1 MISNLSSI
9 IYIVATLI
17 LVRVTLK
24 DHGIILRSLSNRLI
38 MEFKVHNVQETENL
52 KFDAEIEKILN
63 IVIHSLYTNKEIFLR
78 ELISNA
84 SDACD
89 KLRYESQLDP
99 NLLDSSDE
107 LKIIISTNKDKNELY
122 IADNGIGMN
131 RQDLIDNL
139 GTIASSGTQ
148 KFLEAIKNSK
158 DSSQTVELIGK
169 FGVGFYSS
177 FMVASEVIVE
187 SRKAGEEESWIWKSQ
202 GYGKYSISKL
212 NDQITRGT
220 KITLII
226 RPEENEFLDKF
237 RIKNVVTT
245 YSDHINSPV
254 EFIDEE
260 GKSERLNSK
269 AAIWTKPKNDVT
281 QEEHNDLFRSVAHV
295 GGEPWMILHNKNEGV
310 IEYTNLL
317 YVPSIKPFD
326 LFHPDRRCSVKLYVN
341 KVFITE
347 DNVQIIP
354 QYLRFLKG
362 IIDSP
367 DLPLNISRETLQN
380 NRVVEQIKK
389 SLTKR
394 VISELGKKA
403 KENLEEYTKFWTNF
417 GAVLK
422 EGLCEAMPTD
432 EREALLSICRF
443 HSTSDDKLVSIDNYI
458 SRMKPEQ
465 EYLYYLTGNSLD
477 SVKYSPQLEG
487 FVSKGLEV
495 LLFVDPVDDF
505 WTSVV
510 HEYKDQ
516 KFKSVTRADV
526 DLDKFSP
533 RKKDEENKSDEKK
546 SEENT
551 DSILQYF
558 TKVLGN
564 SVKSV
569 KISKKLTD
577 SPVCLAIDEGAMD
590 LRMERFLREQKQL
603 NYRTPKVLEIN
614 TKHPVIKNI
623 MKSYAETG
631 ENQTLEDMV
640 HLLFYQACIVE
651 GEEMDNANLFAKRL
665 NNLLDKIPI

>member
-1 MISNLSSI
+1 MQ
-9 IYIVATLI
+9 
-17 LVRVTLK
+17 
-24 DHGIILRSLSNRLI
+24 
-38 MEFKVHNVQETENL
+38 NVQETENL
-52 KFDAEIEKILN
+52 KFDAEIEKVLN
-63 IVIHSLYTNKEIFLR
+63 IVIHSLYTNKGIFLR

-99 NLLDSSDE
+99 NLLGSNDE
-107 LKIIISTNKDKNELY
+107 LKITISVNKDKNELY
-122 IADNGIGMN
+122 ITDNGIGMN

-148 KFLEAIKNSK
+148 KFLEAIKNNK
-158 DSSQTVELIGK
+158 DSKKTIELIGK

-177 FMVASEVIVE
+177 FMVASQVKVE
-187 SRKAGEEESWIWKSQ
+187 SRKAGEKESWVWESK
-202 GYGKYSISKL
+202 GDGKYSISKS
-212 NDQITRGT
+212 NDPIVRGT
-220 KITLII
+220 KITLVI
-226 RPEENEFLDKF
+226 RPEEDEFLDKF
-237 RIKNVVTT
+237 RIENIVTT

-260 GKSERLNSK
+260 GKSEKLNSK
-269 AAIWTKPKNDVT
+269 AAIWTRPKNEVT
-281 QEEHNDLFRSVAHV
+281 QEKHNDFFRSVAHV
-295 GGEPWMILHNKNEGV
+295 GGEPWMILHNKNEGA

-317 YVPSIKPFD
+317 YIPSIKPFD

-362 IIDSP
+362 IVDSP

-380 NRVVEQIKK
+380 NRIVEQIRK

-394 VISELGKKA
+394 VISELSKKA
-403 KENLEEYTKFWTNF
+403 KKNLEEYTKFWTNF

-443 HSTSDDKLVSIDNYI
+443 HSTADDKIVSVDDYI
-458 SRMKPEQ
+458 SRMQPEQ
-465 EYLYYLTGNSLD
+465 EYIYYLTGNNLD
-477 SVKYSPQLEG
+477 SVKNSPQLEG

-495 LLFVDPVDDF
+495 LLLIDPVDDF

-510 HEYKDQ
+510 HEYREQ
-516 KFKSVTRADV
+516 KFKSVTRSDV
-526 DLDKFSP
+526 DLERFSS
-533 RKKDEENKSDEKK
+533 RKQNQENKLDEKK
-546 SEENT
+546 SEEENI

-558 TKVLGN
+558 TKVLTN
-564 SVKSV
+564 LVKSV
-569 KISKKLTD
+569 KVSKKLID
-577 SPVCLAIDEGAMD
+577 SPVCLAVDEGAMD

-603 NYRTPKVLEIN
+603 NYRTPKVFEIN
-614 TKHPVIKNI
+614 VKHPVIKNI
-623 MKSYAETG
+623 IKSYAKKGET
-631 ENQTLEDMV
+631 QILEDMV
-640 HLLFYQACIVE
+640 FLLFYQACIVE

-665 NNLLDKIPI
+665 NNLLDKVPI

>member
-1 MISNLSSI
+1 M
-9 IYIVATLI
+9 
-17 LVRVTLK
+17 
-24 DHGIILRSLSNRLI
+24 
-38 MEFKVHNVQETENL
+38 HNVQETENF
-52 KFDAEIEKILN
+52 KFDAEIEKVLN

-89 KLRYESQLDP
+89 KLRYESQLNP
-99 NLLDSSDE
+99 NLLDSNDE
-107 LKIIISTNKDKNELY
+107 LKITISVNKDKNELY
-122 IADNGIGMN
+122 ITDNGIGMN

-148 KFLEAIKNSK
+148 KFLEAIKSSK

-187 SRKAGEEESWIWKSQ
+187 SRKAGEKESWNWKSK
-202 GYGKYSISKL
+202 GDGKYSINKS
-212 NDQITRGT
+212 NNQIIRGT
-220 KITLII
+220 KITLVVH
-226 RPEENEFLDKF
+226 PEDNEFLDKF
-237 RIKNVVTT
+237 RIENIVTT
-245 YSDHINSPV
+245 YSDHINSPI
-254 EFIDEE
+254 EFINEE
-260 GKSERLNSK
+260 GKSEKLNSK
-269 AAIWTKPKNDVT
+269 AAIWTKQKNDIT
-281 QEEHNDLFRSVAHV
+281 QEKHNDFFRSVAHV
-295 GGEPWMILHNKNEGV
+295 GGEPWMILHNKNEGA

-317 YVPSIKPFD
+317 YIPSIKPFD

-362 IIDSP
+362 IVDSP
-367 DLPLNISRETLQN
+367 DLPLNINRETLQN
-380 NRVVEQIKK
+380 NRVVDQIKK

-394 VISELGKKA
+394 VIFELGKKA
-403 KENLEEYTKFWTNF
+403 QENLEEYTKFWSNF

-422 EGLCEAMPTD
+422 EGLCEAMPID

-443 HSTSDDKLVSIDNYI
+443 HSTSNDKLVSIDDYI

-465 EYLYYLTGNSLD
+465 EYIYYLTGNSLD

-495 LLFVDPVDDF
+495 ILLIDPVDDF
-505 WTSVV
+505 WTSVI
-510 HEYKDQ
+510 HDYKNQ

-526 DLDKFSP
+526 DLEKFSL
-533 RKKDEENKSDEKK
+533 REKDKDNKSDEIKN
-546 SEENT
+546 ETNT
-551 DSILQYF
+551 ESILQYF

-564 SVKSV
+564 SVKSI

-577 SPVCLAIDEGAMD
+577 SPVCLAVDEGTMD

-614 TKHPVIKNI
+614 TKHPIIKNI
-623 MKSYAETG
+623 AKSHAKNG
-631 ENQTLEDMV
+631 ENQILEDMI
-640 HLLFYQACIVE
+640 HLLFYQACIME
-651 GEEMDNANLFAKRL
+651 NEEIDNVNLFAKRL
-665 NNLLDKIPI
+665 NNLLSKILI

>member
-202 GYGKYSISKL
+202 GDGKYSISKL

-422 EGLCEAMPTD
+422 EGLCEAMPID

-577 SPVCLAIDEGAMD
+577 SPVYLAIDEGAMD

-623 MKSYAETG
+623 MKSYAENG

>member
-1 MISNLSSI
+1 M
-9 IYIVATLI
+9 
-17 LVRVTLK
+17 
-24 DHGIILRSLSNRLI
+24 
-38 MEFKVHNVQETENL
+38 HNVQETENL
-52 KFDAEIEKILN
+52 KFDAEVGKVLN
-63 IVIHSLYTNKEIFLR
+63 IVIHSLYTNKDIFLR

-89 KLRYESQLDP
+89 KLRYESQLNP
-99 NLLDSSDE
+99 NLLDLSDE
-107 LKIIISTNKDKNELY
+107 LKITISSNKDKNELY
-122 IADNGIGMN
+122 ITDNGIGMN

-148 KFLEAIKNSK
+148 KFLDAIKNNK

-187 SRKAGEEESWIWKSQ
+187 SRKAGEEESWVWKSK
-202 GYGKYSISKL
+202 GDGEYSISKSD
-212 NDQITRGT
+212 NQVPRGT
-220 KITLII
+220 KITLIMH
-226 RPEENEFLDKF
+226 PEENEFLDKF
-237 RIKNVVTT
+237 RVENIVTT
-245 YSDHINSPV
+245 YSDHINFPV

-260 GKSERLNSK
+260 GKSEKLNSK

-281 QEEHNDLFRSVAHV
+281 QEEHNDFFRSVAHV
-295 GGEPWMILHNKNEGV
+295 GGEPWMILHNKNEGA

-362 IIDSP
+362 VVDSP

-380 NRVVEQIKK
+380 NRVVEQIRK

-443 HSTSDDKLVSIDNYI
+443 NSTGDEKLISIDDYI

-465 EYLYYLTGNSLD
+465 EHIYYLTGNSLD
-477 SVKYSPQLEG
+477 SVKNSPQLEG

-505 WTSVV
+505 WTSVI

-526 DLDKFSP
+526 DLEKFSSEED
-533 RKKDEENKSDEKK
+533 KKNEENKSNEEKT
-546 SEENT
+546 EET
-551 DSILQYF
+551 ILQYF
-558 TKVLGN
+558 TTVLGD

-577 SPVCLAIDEGAMD
+577 SPVCLAVDEGTMD

-623 MKSYAETG
+623 MKSYAESG
-631 ENQTLEDMV
+631 ESPTLEDMV

-651 GEEMDNANLFAKRL
+651 GEEMDDVSLFAKRV
-665 NNLLDKIPI
+665 NNLLGKISV

>member
-202 GYGKYSISKL
+202 GDGKYSISKL

-623 MKSYAETG
+623 MKSYAENG

>member
-1 MISNLSSI
+1 MHSI
-9 IYIVATLI
+9 
-17 LVRVTLK
+17 K
-24 DHGIILRSLSNRLI
+24 
-38 MEFKVHNVQETENL
+38 ETENL
-52 KFDAEIEKILN
+52 KFDAEVGKVLN
-63 IVIHSLYTNKEIFLR
+63 IVIHSLYTNKDIFLR

-89 KLRYESQLDP
+89 KLRYKSQSNS

-107 LKIIISTNKDKNELY
+107 LKITIRVNKDENELC
-122 IADNGIGMN
+122 ITDNGIGMS

-148 KFLEAIKNSK
+148 KFLDAIKNNK
-158 DSSQTVELIGK
+158 DSNQAVELIGK

-187 SRKAGEEESWIWKSQ
+187 SRKAGEEDSWVWKSK
-202 GYGKYSISKL
+202 GDGEYSISKL
-212 NDQITRGT
+212 DEQIPRGT
-220 KITLII
+220 KITLIM

-237 RIKNVVTT
+237 RIENIVTT
-245 YSDHINSPV
+245 YSDHINFPV
-254 EFIDEE
+254 EFIDEKGE
-260 GKSERLNSK
+260 SEKLNSK

-281 QEEHNDLFRSVAHV
+281 QEEHNDFFRGVAHV
-295 GGEPWMILHNKNEGV
+295 GGEPWMVLHNKNEGA

-326 LFHPDRRCSVKLYVN
+326 LFHPDRRCSIKLYVN

-347 DNVQIIP
+347 DNVQVIP

-362 IIDSP
+362 VVDSP

-380 NRVVEQIKK
+380 NRVVEQIRK

-403 KENLEEYTKFWTNF
+403 KDNLEEYTKFWTNF

-443 HSTSDDKLVSIDNYI
+443 HSTEGDKLVSIDDYI

-465 EYLYYLTGNSLD
+465 EQIYYLTGNSLD
-477 SVKYSPQLEG
+477 SVKNSPQLEG
-487 FVSKGLEV
+487 FISKGLEV
-495 LLFVDPVDDF
+495 LLFVDLVDDF
-505 WTSVV
+505 WTSVI
-510 HEYKDQ
+510 HEYKDK

-526 DLDKFSP
+526 DLEKFSSEEDK
-533 RKKDEENKSDEKK
+533 KKDEENKLGA
-546 SEENT
+546 EESKESAE
-551 DSILQYF
+551 SILQYF
-558 TKVLGN
+558 TKVLGDL
-564 SVKSV
+564 VKSV
-569 KISKKLTD
+569 KISKKLTG
-577 SPVCLAIDEGAMD
+577 SPVCLAVDEGAMD

-614 TKHPVIKNI
+614 TKHLVIKSI
-623 MKSYAETG
+623 MKSHTEGG
-631 ENQTLEDMV
+631 ENSTLEDMI

-651 GEEMDNANLFAKRL
+651 GEEIDDASSFSKKL
-665 NNLLDKIPI
+665 NNLLGKIAV

>member
-1 MISNLSSI
+1 M
-9 IYIVATLI
+9 
-17 LVRVTLK
+17 
-24 DHGIILRSLSNRLI
+24 
-38 MEFKVHNVQETENL
+38 HNVQETENL
-52 KFDAEIEKILN
+52 KFDAEVGKVLN
-63 IVIHSLYTNKEIFLR
+63 IVIHSLYTNKDIFLR

-89 KLRYESQLDP
+89 KLRYESQSNS

-107 LKIIISTNKDKNELY
+107 LKITISSNKDKNELY
-122 IADNGIGMN
+122 ITDNGIGMN

-148 KFLEAIKNSK
+148 KFLDAIKNSK
-158 DSSQTVELIGK
+158 DSSQAVELIGK

-187 SRKAGEEESWIWKSQ
+187 SRKAGEEESWVWKSK
-202 GYGKYSISKL
+202 GDGEYSISKL
-212 NDQITRGT
+212 DNQISRGT
-220 KITLII
+220 KITLIM

-237 RIKNVVTT
+237 RVENIVTT
-245 YSDHINSPV
+245 YSDHINFPV
-254 EFIDEE
+254 EFINEE
-260 GKSERLNSK
+260 GKSEKLNSK

-281 QEEHNDLFRSVAHV
+281 QEEHNDFFRSVAHV
-295 GGEPWMILHNKNEGV
+295 GGEPWMILHNKNEGA

-362 IIDSP
+362 IVDSP

-380 NRVVEQIKK
+380 NRVVEQIRK

-394 VISELGKKA
+394 AISELGKKA

-443 HSTSDDKLVSIDNYI
+443 HSTGDEKLVSIDDYI

-465 EYLYYLTGNSLD
+465 EHIYYLTGNSLD
-477 SVKYSPQLEG
+477 SVKNSPQLEG

-505 WTSVV
+505 WTSVI

-526 DLDKFSP
+526 DLEKFSSEED
-533 RKKDEENKSDEKK
+533 KKDEENKQDEEKTK
-546 SEENT
+546 ENT

-577 SPVCLAIDEGAMD
+577 SPVCLAVDKGAMD

-614 TKHPVIKNI
+614 TKHPVIKSI
-623 MKSYAETG
+623 MKSHAENG
-631 ENQTLEDMV
+631 ENPTLEDMI

-651 GEEMDNANLFAKRL
+651 GEEMDDVSLFAKRV
-665 NNLLDKIPI
+665 NNLLGKIVV

>member
-623 MKSYAETG
+623 MKSYAENG